1 MIKKIFSESLHSVRM
16 HRGMSLGDLAKRTGV
31 SKKNLRRY
39 ESGKN
44 LPRAATV
51 FRLAQSLDTDVASL
65 LDMRRIFA
73 HLKKETDR
81 VVRQL

>member
-1 MIKKIFSESLHSVRM
+1 MIKKIFSDSLRSVRLE
-16 HRGMSLGDLAKRTGV
+16 RGMSLGDLAKRTGV

-51 FRLAQSLDTDVASL
+51 FNLAQSLDTDVASL

-73 HLKKETDR
+73 RLREETDR
-81 VVRQL
+81 IVRQL